1 MPTDE
6 SYFEYILEQLS
17 ELEDIR
23 ARKMF
28 GEYILYYKDRIFGGI
43 YDNRLLVKSVKAAED
58 HLKDITLEMPYEGAK
73 PMYLVDNTDDRDY
86 LKGLVE
92 AMYEQLPPPRSKK
105 KKGKKQ
111 RRFFVN

>member
-58 HLKDITLEMPYEGAK
+58 HLKDITLEMPMK
-73 PMYLVDNTDDRDY
+73 VQSQCTLWIIPMIGIIS
-86 LKGLVE
+86 KGLW
-92 AMYEQLPPPRSKK
+92 
-105 KKGKKQ
+105 KQ
-111 RRFFVN
+111 CMNSSHRQDQRKIR

>member
-1 MPTDE
+1 MRV
-6 SYFEYILEQLS
+6 ILNTYSNSSASLKISEQEKCLVS
-17 ELEDIR
+17 I
-23 ARKMF
+23 
-28 GEYILYYKDRIFGGI
+28 YYKDRIFGGI

-105 KKGKKQ
+105 K
-111 RRFFVN
+111 

>member
-92 AMYEQLPPPRSKK
+92 SMYEQLPPPRSKK
-105 KKGKKQ
+105 K
-111 RRFFVN
+111 

>member
-58 HLKDITLEMPYEGAK
+58 HLKDITLEMTYEGAK
-73 PMYLVDNTDDRDY
+73 PMYLVDNTDDKDH

-105 KKGKKQ
+105 K
-111 RRFFVN
+111 